1 MDSQSLGDL
10 LITIAANA
18 MLAAGIA
25 HVDYEFWD
33 KHRVNDPARFALP
46 NLVF

>member
-18 MLAAGIA
+18 MLTAGET
-25 HVDYEFWD
+25 HVDYEF
-33 KHRVNDPARFALP
+33 
-46 NLVF
+46 